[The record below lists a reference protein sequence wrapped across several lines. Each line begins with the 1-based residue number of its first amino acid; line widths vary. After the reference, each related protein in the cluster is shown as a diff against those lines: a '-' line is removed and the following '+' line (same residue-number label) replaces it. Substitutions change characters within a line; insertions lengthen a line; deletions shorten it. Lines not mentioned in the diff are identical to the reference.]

1 MHANNH
7 TTKITAHNKSGL
19 VSGFMLIAFLALM
32 PEIAMAAPWD
42 SAASQVLAIFTG
54 GLTRTI
60 AIIAVIAL
68 GLAAFAGKL
77 SWRWAISI
85 ILGIVM
91 IFGSTSIVDY
101 IISASS

>member
-1 MHANNH
+1 MQDSNRM
-7 TTKITAHNKSGL
+7 TKASVRRKTGFIA
-19 VSGFMLIAFLALM
+19 GFMLLGFLVLM

-68 GLAAFAGKL
+68 GIAAFAGKM

-85 ILGIVM
+85 ILGIVL
-91 IFGSTSIVDY
+91 IFGSTSFVDY